1 MGLLLSPK
9 DVGSQPPPQTH
20 TLLNRADI
28 HVAFVLWDDESLP
41 EDPPYEHKKGGSFF
55 GLF

>member
-9 DVGSQPPPQTH
+9 DVGSQPPPHTH

-41 EDPPYEHKKGGSFF
+41 EDSPYEHKKGGCFF